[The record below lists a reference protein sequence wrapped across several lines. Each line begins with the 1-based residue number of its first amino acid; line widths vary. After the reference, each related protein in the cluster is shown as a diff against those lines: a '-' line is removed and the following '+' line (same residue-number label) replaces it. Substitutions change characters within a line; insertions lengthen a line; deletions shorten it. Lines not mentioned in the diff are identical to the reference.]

1 MRELV
6 TLLGDD
12 GQVRVE
18 GNPSPIDQAAVAAQ
32 LRAVTVGLI
41 RRLRSTASPGDLT
54 WSQEAALLRLETGG
68 PQTTSQL
75 ARAEGTRSQSMGAI
89 VAILEAQGLV
99 ERTADSKDGRQSIVT
114 VTDAGRRALDD
125 ARAVKQDWL
134 AERLAH
140 ELDQHEQGVVAQAVP
155 LLQRI
160 VDYSSENSPGSPL

>member
-6 TLLGDD
+6 RFLGDD
-12 GQVRVE
+12 GQVRTE

-68 PQTTSQL
+68 PQTISQL

-89 VAILEAQGLV
+89 VAILEAQELV
-99 ERTADSKDGRQSIVT
+99 ERTADSNDGRQNIVT
-114 VTDAGRRALDD
+114 VTDTGRRALDD

-134 AERLAH
+134 AERLTH
-140 ELDQHEQGVVAQAVP
+140 ELDQHEQGVIAQAVP

-160 VDYSSENSPGSPL
+160 VDYTSENSPGGPL